1 MKVAVLGANGFLG
14 KFLASQLNKKGY
26 IVYPVTRNELD
37 LTNFLSV
44 TNWLEN
50 IKPNAIVNCAI
61 SSNID
66 INSFVCNDVQ
76 NNLNIFLNFYT
87 NSHNFDKF
95 FNIGSGAE
103 LDRRYNIHTASELD
117 IFTAQP
123 KDSYGYSKNVIS
135 KLSTQN
141 EKFYTL
147 RLFGCF
153 HISEPKFRLFNRV
166 ASGEKV
172 KITDRQFDYFSAY
185 DFFTVLDY
193 LLNNDSLYKDFN
205 CVYEDKLYL
214 SQILNKLNP
223 VEVVEKTTY
232 NYTGLGKRLSDL
244 NLKLLGL
251 DKSIEAYK

>member
-14 KFLASQLNKKGY
+14 RFLATQLNKKGY
-26 IVYPVTRNELD
+26 VVYPVTRKELD

-44 TNWLEN
+44 TNWLKN

-61 SSNID
+61 SSNIGVNDFVYED
-66 INSFVCNDVQ
+66 IQ
-76 NNLNIFLNFYT
+76 NNLNVFLNFYN
-87 NSHNFDKF
+87 NSDEFDKF
-95 FNIGSGAE
+95 FSIGSGAE
-103 LDRRYNIHTASELD
+103 FDRRYNIHLASELD
-117 IFTAQP
+117 IFTSQP

-135 KLSTQN
+135 QLSTHN

-185 DFFTVLDY
+185 DFFAVLDY
-193 LLNNDSLYKDFN
+193 LLNNDSLFRDYN
-205 CVYEDKLYL
+205 CVYKDKLYL

-223 VEVVEKTTY
+223 VEVVDKTHN
-232 NYTGLGKRLSDL
+232 NYTGLGKRIADL
-244 NLKLLGL
+244 NLELLGL

>member
-1 MKVAVLGANGFLG
+1 MKVAVLGASGFLG
-14 KFLASQLNKKGY
+14 KFLTTQLSKNGY
-26 IVYPVTRNELD
+26 AVYPVTRKDLD

-44 TNWLEN
+44 TKWLEN
-50 IKPNAIVNCAI
+50 IKPNAIVNCAVA
-61 SSNID
+61 SNID
-66 INSFVCNDVQ
+66 INAVLYDDIQ

-87 NSHNFDKF
+87 NSHNFQKF

-103 LDRRYNIHTASELD
+103 FDRRYNIQLAKEVD
-117 IFTAQP
+117 IFTTQP

-135 KLSTQN
+135 RLSTQN

-153 HISEPKFRLFNRV
+153 HNSEPKSRLFNRV
-166 ASGEKV
+166 ASGDKV

-193 LLNNDSLYKDFN
+193 FLNNDCSYRDIN
-205 CVYEDKLYL
+205 CVYEDKFYL

-223 VEVVEKTTY
+223 VEVVEKTTI
-232 NYTGLGKRLSDL
+232 NYTGSGKRLSDL

-251 DKSIEAYK
+251 DKSIEVYK